1 MMKMY
6 CLSKNSLSKTA
17 SFLTTSSSQ
26 SFHSCSKL
34 ITKPQALYFAGTKE
48 HWGSINN
55 KKYILD
61 FISPLL
67 WKTAELITLQP
78 LAMRKS
84 TACAIIAIL
93 FSIPIAAQNN
103 ASAKLKVFIDCSN
116 AGCDMT
122 FIRSEI
128 NLVDFLLDRIAA
140 DVHVL
145 VTEQGTGSGGS
156 KYQLIFFGQN
166 RFKNFQDTLQFNTDP
181 NATDFEVRDMLIKYI
196 KFGLAPCVA
205 KTEAAK
211 DAVIS
216 MKRVETEANEKDS
229 SSQPTKDSWNYWVFR
244 VGANG
249 NFNADANYKDRRLGA
264 NFSANRTTEELKV
277 SFGFYASTNK
287 SVFEYEDAGVRQ
299 KIINNNHNIDFSHSL
314 IKSINDHWSYGY
326 ETNYN
331 QSTFSNNKGR
341 VYVRAA
347 VEYDIFPYKEVNNR
361 FFTISYGIT
370 ARNNH
375 YYDTTIYNKIRETLV
390 GHRAEANLSLNQKWG
405 TTSFGMNYQNYF
417 HDWKLFNFGIF
428 TSTDI
433 RITGGLSFR
442 IYFSGELTRDQVY
455 LPKGGATE
463 QEILTR
469 RRQIASGYNYYTSF
483 GLNYRFGSKLNNFV
497 NPRFEGGN
505 NNN

>member
-1 MMKMY
+1 
-6 CLSKNSLSKTA
+6 
-17 SFLTTSSSQ
+17 
-26 SFHSCSKL
+26 
-34 ITKPQALYFAGTKE
+34 
-48 HWGSINN
+48 
-55 KKYILD
+55 
-61 FISPLL
+61 
-67 WKTAELITLQP
+67 
-78 LAMRKS
+78 MRKS

-93 FSIPIAAQNN
+93 FSLPIAAQSNT
-103 ASAKLKVFIDCSN
+103 SAKLKVFIDCSN
-116 AGCDMT
+116 ADCDMT

-216 MKRVETEANEKDS
+216 MKRVETEANEKDT

-314 IKSINDHWSYGY
+314 IKSINEHWSYGY

-361 FFTISYGIT
+361 FFTISYGLT
-370 ARNNH
+370 ARNNR
-375 YYDTTIYNKIRETLV
+375 YYDTTIYNKVRETLF
-390 GHRAEANLSLNQKWG
+390 GHRADANLSLNQKWG
-405 TTSFGMNYQNYF
+405 TTSFGINYQNYF
-417 HDWKLFNFGIF
+417 HDWKLFNLGIF
-428 TSTDI
+428 TSTDV

-505 NNN
+505 NDN

>member
-1 MMKMY
+1 
-6 CLSKNSLSKTA
+6 
-17 SFLTTSSSQ
+17 
-26 SFHSCSKL
+26 
-34 ITKPQALYFAGTKE
+34 
-48 HWGSINN
+48 
-55 KKYILD
+55 
-61 FISPLL
+61 
-67 WKTAELITLQP
+67 
-78 LAMRKS
+78 MRKS
-84 TACAIIAIL
+84 TACALIAIF
-93 FSIPIAAQNN
+93 FSISIAAQNN
-103 ASAKLKVFIDCSN
+103 TSTKLKVFIDCSN

-166 RFKNFQDTLQFNTDP
+166 RFKNFQDTLHFNTDP
-181 NATDFEVRDMLIKYI
+181 NATDFEERDMLVKYI
-196 KFGLAPCVA
+196 KLGLAPCVA

-216 MKRVETEANEKDS
+216 MKRVETEANKKDS
-229 SSQPTKDSWNYWVFR
+229 LSQPTKDSWNYWVFR

-287 SVFEYEDAGVRQ
+287 SVFEFEDAGVRQ

-326 ETNYN
+326 ETNYSQN
-331 QSTFSNNKGR
+331 TFSNNKGR

-361 FFTISYGIT
+361 FFTISYGLT

-375 YYDTTIYNKIRETLV
+375 YYDTTIYNKVRETLF
-390 GHRAEANLSLNQKWG
+390 GHRADANLSLNQKWG
-405 TTSFGMNYQNYF
+405 TTSFGINYQNYF
-417 HDWKLFNFGIF
+417 HDWKLFNLGIF
-428 TSTDI
+428 TSTDV

-497 NPRFEGGN
+497 NPRFEGSN
-505 NNN
+505 NN